1 MVTEDLKKFP
11 EKLNNSFS
19 DKIIDEKNLLCS
31 VQPILMPEKADLLS
45 HEFKMT
51 CNNNKISTVNL
62 DIINKIS
69 KNHLQP
75 N

>member
-51 CNNNKISTVNL
+51 
-62 DIINKIS
+62 
-69 KNHLQP
+69 
-75 N
+75 